1 MKIMLSED
9 HKMLAQCL
17 KADLESGGE
26 IQVDIPEKIQ
36 EIKNKLGEETY
47 DLFLI
52 DINLD
57 GLAKGE
63 NGLELSDELIRD
75 YGAKVLILSGY
86 NLDFYREKA
95 KDIGCMGFIS
105 KEESTQSLLAK
116 IRGVCFEDKKYFS
129 SKNHLPEKLT
139 ENELKIL
146 RLYASGKSR
155 KEVAKEAF
163 MSTSSLAVLLN
174 RIYAKLDVKNYQEM
188 VQKAREIGYI
198 DPF

>member
-1 MKIMLSED
+1 MKIMLIED

-17 KADLESGGE
+17 KMDLESGGK
-26 IQVDIPEKIQ
+26 IRVDIPEKMKD
-36 EIKNKLGEETY
+36 IKDKLQEETY
-47 DLFLI
+47 DLLLI

-63 NGLELSDELIRD
+63 NGLKLSEALIRD

-95 KDIGCMGFIS
+95 KEMGCMGFIS

-116 IRGVCFEDKKYFS
+116 IRGVCLENKRYFS
-129 SKNHLPEKLT
+129 SKKHLQEKLT
-139 ENELKIL
+139 ENELKTL

-155 KEVAKEAF
+155 KEVAKEAY

-174 RIYAKLDVKNYQEM
+174 RIYGKLNVKNYQEM